1 MGEKSPIIKMTIYK
15 GHWDQLPPNPKY
27 PNQEPTAYI
36 RASASTNEE
45 IRDRLDTWCDDIT
58 RKAEEL
64 AESIKDQD
72 GGSIARARDI
82 AWHEIDTMLQEQSD
96 GKPVV
101 NDPQVYTTKYITKVC
116 KKELEAKQ
124 KNGRLKDIKKSM
136 VDRHNW
142 QVVHWAMAKY
152 GIETIADIT
161 DDQLNWIED
170 RVVDVQTNPTTTPSR
185 ASQALSKIFG

>member
-1 MGEKSPIIKMTIYK
+1 
-15 GHWDQLPPNPKY
+15 
-27 PNQEPTAYI
+27 
-36 RASASTNEE
+36 
-45 IRDRLDTWCDDIT
+45 
-58 RKAEEL
+58 
-64 AESIKDQD
+64 
-72 GGSIARARDI
+72 
-82 AWHEIDTMLQEQSD
+82 MLQEQSD
-96 GKPVV
+96 GSPIGD
-101 NDPQVYTTKYITKVC
+101 DPQVYTTKYINKVC
-116 KKELEAKQ
+116 KKELGAFQ
-124 KNGRLKDIKKSM
+124 KNGKLKDIKKSM